1 MTQMDRIPVSWIVSL
16 CHYWSEDG
24 EVNYNSSICLIDFK

>member
-1 MTQMDRIPVSWIVSL
+1 MTQMDRIPVSWTVSL

-24 EVNYNSSICLIDFK
+24 EVNYNAVFA